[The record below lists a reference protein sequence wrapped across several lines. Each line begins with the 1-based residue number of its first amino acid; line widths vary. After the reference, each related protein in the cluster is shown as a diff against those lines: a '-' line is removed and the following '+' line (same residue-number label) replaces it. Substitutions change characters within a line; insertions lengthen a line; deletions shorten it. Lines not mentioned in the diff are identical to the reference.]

1 MQRQQ
6 CGKRRL
12 WQAGQVEGSAL
23 TWVPSGA
30 TKSTATW
37 AVTLAVP
44 LELTEMLVKL
54 LVTGPMLTKSIAAEP
69 IMYSVLAPA
78 MVCRRA
84 QGTSAPVRHSQRRGT
99 ATVNLQC
106 LVACLGK
113 ACKGEWGLLE
123 LKPQS
128 GVQC

>member
-1 MQRQQ
+1 MQCKGSNGANAV
-6 CGKRRL
+6 CGR
-12 WQAGQVEGSAL
+12 WESSAL

-37 AVTLAVP
+37 AVTSAVP

-84 QGTSAPVRHSQRRGT
+84 QGASAPVRHSLCGT
-99 ATVNLQC
+99 ADCGTAL
-106 LVACLGK
+106 LG
-113 ACKGEWGLLE
+113 GLL
-123 LKPQS
+123 S
-128 GVQC
+128 